1 MIVDKMKKR
10 EPTAKRTKNQ
20 VDIQVGKWVKCD
32 KCKEILYK
40 ETVRANNSICPNC
53 GAYFR
58 MHINKRLESI
68 IDKGTYQR
76 FDLNIDTTNPLEL
89 EDYPKKIK
97 GLRERTGIQ
106 EAVGCGIG
114 EIKGEKVVI
123 CVMDSG
129 FLMGSMGIVV
139 GEKITY
145 AVEKAIE
152 LKLPII
158 IFCTSGGARMQE
170 GISSLM
176 QMSKISQAVKEHSNA
191 GLLYIT
197 VITDPTTGGVTASF
211 AMQGDIILSEPRAL
225 LGFAGK
231 RVIEQTIHQK
241 VPDDLQDAETVL
253 KNGFIDNIIKRE
265 DQKEKLAWLVK
276 IHSMKGAF

>member
-1 MIVDKMKKR
+1 M
-10 EPTAKRTKNQ
+10 
-20 VDIQVGKWVKCD
+20 
-32 KCKEILYK
+32 
-40 ETVRANNSICPNC
+40 
-53 GAYFR
+53 
-58 MHINKRLESI
+58 
-68 IDKGTYQR
+68 
-76 FDLNIDTTNPLEL
+76 
-89 EDYPKKIK
+89 
-97 GLRERTGIQ
+97 
-106 EAVGCGIG
+106 
-114 EIKGEKVVI
+114 
-123 CVMDSG
+123 
-129 FLMGSMGIVV
+129 FLD
-139 GEKITY
+139 
-145 AVEKAIE
+145 
-152 LKLPII
+152 
-158 IFCTSGGARMQE
+158 C
-170 GISSLM
+170 
-176 QMSKISQAVKEHSNA
+176 KISQAVKEHSNA